1 MVELRYIGT
10 GFSKGRGSDLAFR
23 AGSSLRA
30 KEGRRRHSA
39 RAPSIGR
46 MCTNLCS
53 NDVVGQDVL
62 KGGKRR
68 VRDSKHPR
76 AEELL

>member
-10 GFSKGRGSDLAFR
+10 AVSGGRGSDLTFR

-30 KEGRRRHSA
+30 KEGRQRHSA

-53 NDVVGQDVL
+53 SDVVAQDVL
-62 KGGKRR
+62 KEGK
-68 VRDSKHPR
+68 RDSKHPR